1 MYFSK
6 AALGLCLLLSSSF
19 QEPTA
24 SASTASPTQESKCK
38 NCYDGIVPVNAVG
51 KMNPD
56 SWLYQNSLLKKRNIT
71 TLCLCHE
78 NEELIAPVQLPP
90 DRITMTKDGRREIKY
105 TLYYRVA
112 KYIGPAFTTFLK
124 LFNGVGPAPTIRILP
139 GDNLIID
146 LVNELE
152 DIKPWVYRVLN
163 EYRDPNITNLHL
175 HGAHI
180 IGINPGDNVSKL
192 VLPGNRT
199 RYNYTFSYDHMPG
212 TMWYHTHWHG
222 ATAHQTGQ
230 GAAGLL
236 IMEDPQDYPIPNY
249 LKKMTKTHEI
259 EMVLTHLNLVK
270 DPEPYG
276 NNMTDAA
283 EISGSRLT
291 NWTISGTNMD
301 ITNFTTA
308 ETNMILVNMQYIPH
322 VNMKAGKWYRW
333 RILMASVQ
341 ERLAMA
347 LVGKEGASCTVQL
360 LAKDGI
366 YLTDAPRIVS
376 NIILSAGNRADV
388 AVRCKGVGEVL
399 VKNTGQDFSNNFT
412 TPYDFNTQPIIMRL
426 NIVKRKG
433 QKDRASLKK
442 MDVPRPCY
450 LVNLTSATA
459 PELNPKPLNI
469 GFFFNGSSPDLEPKS
484 LPSIN
489 GWSWVDQQ
497 TPLQDSPSTIKL
509 GTVQEVVMVTASK
522 HPYHQ
527 HVNPF
532 QIMSMS
538 GYQNDA
544 TPPAFRNWYQ
554 IGDWQDVLQTVDS
567 VPTATVRFAANTFPG
582 PMVMHCHILFH
593 EDRGMITTYNLTGKV
608 TTWPGAKRDVD
619 PSCIPHNIP
628 AGPSG
633 CKYYHE
639 NRNCRLA
646 IGCNWEGK
654 SMSCVFDCRR
664 FNKMGFKCKNTK
676 ECHWKKNT
684 NRCIPIL

>member
-1 MYFSK
+1 MCFSK
-6 AALGLCLLLSSSF
+6 AALGFFLLLSSSF

-24 SASTASPTQESKCK
+24 SAPC
-38 NCYDGIVPVNAVG
+38 DGGGPVDAG
-51 KMNPD
+51 GTKMNPD
-56 SWLYQNSLLKKRNIT
+56 SWLYQNLFLKERNIP
-71 TLCLCHE
+71 TLSLCHE
-78 NEELIAPVQLPP
+78 NEELDAPVQLQP
-90 DRITMTKDGRREIKY
+90 DSITMTKDGRREIKY

-152 DIKPWVYRVLN
+152 DIDPWVPRVLN
-163 EYRDPNITNLHL
+163 EYRTPNITNLHL

-192 VLPGNRT
+192 VLPGKRT

-236 IMEDPQDYPIPNY
+236 IMEDPEDYPIPNY
-249 LKKMTKTHEI
+249 LKKMTKTREI
-259 EMVLTHLNLVK
+259 EMVLTHLNLIK
-270 DPEPYG
+270 DPEGHG
-276 NNMTDAA
+276 NNMTEAA

-291 NWTISGTNMD
+291 NWTINGINMD
-301 ITNFTTA
+301 ITDATK

-322 VNMKAGKWYRW
+322 VTMKAGTWYRW
-333 RILMASVQ
+333 RMLMASVQ

-347 LVGKEGASCTVQL
+347 LVGKDGVSCTVQL

-366 YLTDAPRIVS
+366 YLTDAPRDVS
-376 NIILSAGNRADV
+376 DIILSAGNRADV
-388 AVRCKGVGEVL
+388 AVRCEGVGEAL
-399 VKNTGQDFSNNFT
+399 VKNTGQDFGT
-412 TPYDFNTQPIIMRL
+412 TKYDFNTQPIIMRL

-433 QKDRASLKK
+433 EKDRTSHTELN
-442 MDVPRPCY
+442 VPRPCY
-450 LVNLTSATA
+450 LVDLTSAEK
-459 PELNPKPLNI
+459 PELNPEPLEI
-469 GFFFNGSSPDLEPKS
+469 EFTFNGTSPHLKPKS

-497 TPLQDSPSTIKL
+497 TPLPDSPSTIKL
-509 GTVQEVVMVTASK
+509 GTVQEVVMKSAPD

-538 GYQNDA
+538 GYQSSA
-544 TPPAFRNWYQ
+544 TPAAFRNWYQ
-554 IGDWQDVLQTVDS
+554 IGDWQDVLQTVDV

-593 EDRGMITTYNLTGKV
+593 EDRGMITTYNLAAGDV
-608 TTWPGAKRDVD
+608 TTWPGAKKVD
-619 PSCIPHNIP
+619 SSCIPHNIP

-639 NRNCRLA
+639 NRDCGMA
-646 IGCNWEGK
+646 KAGCQWKGK

-664 FNKMGFKCKNTK
+664 FNKKEFKCKNTK
-676 ECHWKKNT
+676 ECQWKKNT
-684 NRCIPIL
+684 KRCIPL